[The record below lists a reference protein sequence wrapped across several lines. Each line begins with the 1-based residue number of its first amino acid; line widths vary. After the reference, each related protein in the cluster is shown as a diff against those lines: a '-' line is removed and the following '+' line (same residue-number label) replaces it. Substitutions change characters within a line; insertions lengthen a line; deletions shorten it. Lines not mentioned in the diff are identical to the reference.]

1 MKIISVLFLC
11 FVSFFVHGQT
21 LLPLA
26 SKVVYDVQ
34 IRDTLKSGSDYEYDW
49 SWQNI
54 EPSYRHAFLQ
64 RLEDSLLHGNLAC
77 YTDAECT
84 FQYDDKVLH
93 QQFFIADTLI
103 GLFLPEQDFFQA
115 DTIVVSV
122 YSLSDDVSNILFNEQ
137 WRYDSVNMKISKEV
151 FSWGVVFQHRVF
163 VGDKNESVITDTTII
178 WIKNNS
184 SEVNDWQVLT
194 PAYRYKHN
202 LFTGCPESFSHFIP
216 AVFPDLK
223 YIRNY
228 IFNMEDALKRLD
240 KIHKLDAIS
249 PDTNDI
255 LICDESYVPGDF
267 PEYKI
272 GLVSDIDTI
281 NICAPLSINF
291 TEKWYFSP
299 STLAV
304 KKEVTSIS
312 IALWVYYEPEKK
324 VMGYPVFTVFFE

>member
-1 MKIISVLFLC
+1 MKTIAVFLIC
-11 FVSFFVHGQT
+11 FVSLFVHGQT

-64 RLEDSLLHGNLAC
+64 RLEDSLLHGNLVC

-84 FQYDDKVLH
+84 SQYGRNELQ
-93 QQFFIADTLI
+93 QQFSYLDTLI
-103 GLFLPEQDFFQA
+103 GSWISEDTRA
-115 DTIVVSV
+115 DTILRTV
-122 YSLSDDVSNILFNEQ
+122 YSLFDDVSNIVFNEQ
-137 WRYDSVNMKISKEV
+137 WRYDPVNMKISKEI
-151 FSWGVVFQHRVF
+151 FSWGVIFQRGF
-163 VGDKNESVITDTTII
+163 FGEKNELEILDTTII

-184 SEVNDWQVLT
+184 FEVNDWQVLA
-194 PAYRYKHN
+194 PEYCYKHN
-202 LFTGCPESFSHFIP
+202 LSTGCPESFPHFIP

-228 IFNMEDALKRLD
+228 ILNMQDALKRLD
-240 KIHKLDAIS
+240 KIHGLDAIS
-249 PDTNDI
+249 PDTNDV
-255 LICDESYVPGDF
+255 LICDESYAPGDF
-267 PEYKI
+267 PVHKS

-281 NICAPLSINF
+281 NICAPLSINL
-291 TEKWYFSP
+291 TEQWYFSP

-304 KKEVTSIS
+304 KKDVKDIA

-324 VMGYPVFTVFFE
+324 VMGYPIFRVFFE

>member
-1 MKIISVLFLC
+1 MKTIAVFLIC
-11 FVSFFVHGQT
+11 FVSLFVHGQT

-34 IRDTLKSGSDYEYDW
+34 IRDTTKSGSDYENGW

-64 RLEDSLLHGNLAC
+64 RLEDSLLHGNLVC
-77 YTDAECT
+77 YSDAECT
-84 FQYDDKVLH
+84 SQYERNELRHQFYYQDTPTMRDIPRDDIHV
-93 QQFFIADTLI
+93 
-103 GLFLPEQDFFQA
+103 
-115 DTIVVSV
+115 DTIIRIE
-122 YSLSDDVSNILFNEQ
+122 YSLCNEVSNILFNEQ

-151 FSWGVVFQHRVF
+151 FSWGVIFQRGF
-163 VGDKNESVITDTTII
+163 FGEKNELVILDTAII
-178 WIKNNS
+178 WIKNNPS
-184 SEVNDWQVLT
+184 VVNDWQPLA
-194 PAYRYKHN
+194 PEYLYKHN
-202 LFTGCPESFSHFIP
+202 LSAGCPESFPHLIP

-228 IFNMEDALKRLD
+228 IFNMEDAMNKIGETAWGD
-240 KIHKLDAIS
+240 KFWHDS
-249 PDTNDI
+249 NDL
-255 LICDESYVPGDF
+255 LICDESYAPGSF
-267 PEYKI
+267 PVNKS

-281 NICAPLSINF
+281 NICGPLAINF
-291 TEKWYFSP
+291 TEQWYFSP

-304 KKEVTSIS
+304 KKDVTSIA